1 MKGTTMRAKSARQ
14 RNFRF
19 GPHVFLGTTLA
30 VLLVTGVGGWA
41 ATANLNGAVIA
52 PGAVVVDQNLKS
64 IQHRD
69 GGIIADIAV
78 REGDLVQA
86 GQILLRL
93 EDAHSQAE
101 LSIVRSQ
108 QAKLEARRA
117 RLLAERDGLP
127 EIEFPS
133 GSGHDPVFAEAA
145 ELGERRLFEGNRAQR
160 ESRQHQLRLTI
171 HQTEEEIEGLEAQL
185 QAKADE
191 IRIVQEEHGRFQ
203 SLVDS
208 GLMELSRLY
217 GFSRDSARMLGEQGE
232 IEAAIARAR
241 MRISEINLQI
251 LDIDE
256 ASRTEAQRELS
267 EVESSL
273 SELSD
278 RRIVL
283 EDLLARTEIRSPIT
297 GTINELNVDT
307 IGGVISPAEVLVTIV
322 PFDARL
328 RLEARIAPAMI
339 DQVDSQQVARIRFPA
354 FNQRTTPELLGRVT
368 HVSPATSRDAGT
380 GEPYYLAVLDVPEAE
395 LQRLNGRSL
404 LPGMPV
410 EVYITTDSRSAL
422 SYLVKPIT
430 DQMKQALTER

>member
-1 MKGTTMRAKSARQ
+1 MRTKAARS
-14 RNFRF
+14 RSFRF
-19 GPHVFLGTTLA
+19 GPHVFGGTMLA
-30 VLLVTGVGGWA
+30 ALLVTGVGGWA
-41 ATANLNGAVIA
+41 ATAKLSGAVIA

-78 REGDLVQA
+78 REGDLVET
-86 GQILLRL
+86 GQVLIRL
-93 EDAHSQAE
+93 EDAQSRAE

-108 QAKLEARRA
+108 LVKLEARRA

-127 EIEFPS
+127 EIEFS
-133 GSGHDPVFAEAA
+133 SVYGDDPEFAETVI
-145 ELGERRLFEGNRAQR
+145 LGETRLFAGNRAQR

-185 QAKADE
+185 QSKADE
-191 IRIVQEEHGRFQ
+191 IRIVQEEHARLQ

-208 GLMELSRLY
+208 GLMEVSRLY
-217 GFSRDSARMLGEQGE
+217 NFTRDSARMLGEQGE

-256 ASRTEAQRELS
+256 LSRTEAQRELS
-267 EVESSL
+267 EVEATL

-278 RRIVL
+278 RRVVL
-283 EDLLARTEIRSPIT
+283 EDLLARTEIRAPIS

-307 IGGVISPAEVLVTIV
+307 VGGVISPAEVLVTIV
-322 PFDARL
+322 PQDARL

-339 DQVDSQQVARIRFPA
+339 DQVGANQATRIRFPA
-354 FNQRTTPELLGRVT
+354 FNQRTTPELNGKVT

-380 GEPYYLAVLDVPEAE
+380 GEAYYLAVVDVPETE

-410 EVYITTDSRSAL
+410 EVYITTDSRSAM
-422 SYLVKPIT
+422 SYLVKPIA
-430 DQMKQALTER
+430 DQMSRAMTER

>member
-1 MKGTTMRAKSARQ
+1 MKAKPARLQ
-14 RNFRF
+14 SFRF
-19 GPHVFLGTTLA
+19 GPDVLLGTMLA

-41 ATANLNGAVIA
+41 ATATLSGAVIA

-78 REGDLVQA
+78 REGEMVQA
-86 GQILLRL
+86 GQVLIRL
-93 EDAHSQAE
+93 EDAHSRAE

-117 RLLAERDGLP
+117 RLLAERDGLS
-127 EIEFPS
+127 EVEFPV
-133 GSGHDPVFAEAA
+133 GSGHDPDFSGSA
-145 ELGERRLFEGNRAQR
+145 ELGEARLFAGNRAQR

-171 HQTEEEIEGLEAQL
+171 QQTEEEIDGLEAQL
-185 QAKADE
+185 QSKTAE
-191 IRIVQEEHGRFQ
+191 IRIVTQEHGRLQ
-203 SLVDS
+203 SLVES
-208 GLMELSRLY
+208 GLMELSRIY
-217 GFSRDSARMLGEQGE
+217 GFTRDSARMLGERGE

-267 EVESSL
+267 EVEATL

-278 RRIVL
+278 RRVVL
-283 EDLLARTEIRSPIT
+283 EDLLARTRIRSPIS
-297 GTINELNVDT
+297 GTVNELNVHT

-322 PFDARL
+322 PHDARL

-339 DQVDSQQVARIRFPA
+339 DQVETDQAARIRFPA
-354 FNQRTTPELLGRVT
+354 FNQRTTPELLARVT
-368 HVSPATSRDAGT
+368 HVSPATSRDAST
-380 GEPYYLAVLDVPEAE
+380 GQPYYLAVLDVSEAE
-395 LQRLNGRSL
+395 LERLNGRRL

-410 EVYITTDSRSAL
+410 EVYITTDSRTAM
-422 SYLVKPIT
+422 SYLVKPIA
-430 DQMKQALTER
+430 DQMNQAFTER